1 MYRCSANNA
10 TTIMRRMK
18 SICGKS
24 HADAETSRSRKFH
37 TGKGETRIRE
47 ETGCDSERERY
58 TKIWRNKEEEGANWP
73 YTPTE
78 TRTCVRVC
86 LVERYTGEICCCCCC
101 SGLLPFSFSIDPLL
115 SLSMSFSSTDRRRI
129 EALCCLDLS
138 YKVASTS

>member
-58 TKIWRNKEEEGANWP
+58 TKIWRNKEEEEGANWP

-78 TRTCVRVC
+78 TRTCVCASLPRGKVHRRNLLLLLLFRVVAL
-86 LVERYTGEICCCCCC
+86 LV
-101 SGLLPFSFSIDPLL
+101 F
-115 SLSMSFSSTDRRRI
+115 DRPPPVFVDVILVYR
-129 EALCCLDLS
+129 
-138 YKVASTS
+138 